1 MAENNETPFSPLDP
15 LGPEYGGINEPKL
28 DELSYKPFE
37 GDRIKMPEI
46 NFSASPVPSFNSINQ
61 PQLNIQNTITG
72 IKPNKPGP
80 QKGQS
85 ASDIA
90 SALNSYSKAISQAN
104 QDKNAYAKI
113 YSYDAG
119 PSGNN
124 FYKRYAAYGQEK
136 FDEIGFTPMRD
147 NESLFNERT
156 TKFDD
161 FSRMMKHSFLP
172 LVGQGFISGPKSLWK
187 MAHGDFTSADLEDA
201 KLYEEAAAIGQSTKG
216 GVFAFVNNAAMN
228 FGYTAG
234 IISEIAAEELAAL
247 GITAL
252 TEGAA
257 TPLLAGVTERNIA
270 RLGIAVPRIA
280 KYITKA
286 DDVFRGTVRA
296 LEASDTARAFYR
308 AANTK
313 VGRVLNPF
321 SNTLEA
327 MSTIRKAGEFDNI
340 TSLAKASKTFG
351 GFYADV
357 RNVNAAVSEARLEA
371 GMVENKV
378 YQNLYD
384 EFYRRNGET
393 PTNNQQYEMI
403 KQSKQASL
411 ETLGWNTA
419 IIYASNKITF
429 DNILNPKGGISKIL
443 GNKTKE
449 IMDLQAGKV
458 FLKKTYEA
466 GSKIAKGE
474 FKYFENTIKGSLE
487 RMKEMGFKESIKDVA
502 AQTAKKSLTYFK
514 GNISEGLQENA
525 QETIAQAMEKYHTDA
540 FDSKAVRAHL
550 YAKGASAMGMRDQSA
565 YFADAWKEQN
575 PLTAKGFETFAT
587 GFVMGAFA
595 GPMNALPGW
604 ASTGYNRIFKPE
616 EYADHKKKRDEYG
629 KKVAKTLTDLYN
641 DPKDFFDAKIFNLGN
656 QELMAKIKQTGGRK
670 EALDATDTS
679 FVSQVYTALRSG
691 SLNEFKDHLSSFKE
705 LTPEEFEGAMKGV
718 PKGEGAKYQAK
729 IDGVLTRADEIQ
741 KAYNEVT
748 ERYPNPIDLDQYE
761 KGTDAYKKAA
771 IFHSAWENAKMNA
784 IFMNEGYK
792 DSIKRIEQIKSFI
805 RANKPLAKMTDSELQ
820 VLLQP
825 ERISNEK
832 DLLKTEIESKRDTL
846 PPAQIAKMETKL
858 KALEDLE
865 KAFDYYNRYEVID
878 REGHLEKLR
887 ANGIIKKTAE
897 DQGISEDEAEANIRT
912 YIDANLRVKQKSP
925 ENTLEAESKLEDAYK
940 NYLKAIAS
948 VNGDIYLDKNAE
960 EAFEMLLDSY
970 KLGKESSILA
980 NHVNVLRS
988 PKSFI
993 EHVEKNYDW
1002 MKSLYENRKE
1012 YFDGLVNQELNN
1024 IELNALLNELADRNV
1039 YISADEAAEFQRTGK
1054 IPTEFFD
1061 NTRKAVIKPGHP
1073 EYNEYAELFERAAK
1087 VRVYNPSARAADTSA
1102 LNLTLG
1108 KLNYEMQSEIDAL
1121 PKTETTE
1128 ELGKLDLGGKQSVSI
1143 KELQDQMEVGD
1154 YMDAEY
1160 LTGKNRRKQV
1170 TFFKSAE
1177 GLKYKNAKGDI
1188 VNVDKF
1194 SEKFVAGR
1202 RYKISLKPDPAE
1214 VSKIEKLYSEKR
1226 IEAINKLN
1234 DRAKTERLTL
1244 AARYIPFTTQTPI
1257 EELDKELRDELD
1269 NAFNNWVEDNDLTDE
1284 YETLTD
1290 GELYEEAENWIRT
1303 NKEAKVIIDRYNQR
1317 KIDQLIAEQLEDV
1330 EAPVMEINGEQ
1341 IDFEDLTIAQIKS
1354 NIKKLERNLDK
1365 LNAKPEDEL
1374 TDSDKEQKSLLE
1386 FNLTLA
1392 NKYLNYKQ
1400 NIKDTPKRAKVL
1412 KELQKMLEDQKD
1424 ITRDDSVNKYV
1435 VKGNYLERVT
1445 RALQPFTKE
1454 YNYSRAADVEEV
1466 YNETL
1471 GSGKSVDEFIKELK
1485 KKKLPG
1491 FSKWTYDELEANL
1504 KILTGEVFVDTPLSQ
1519 EEYTNFIDN
1528 GVVTPERVNSI
1539 SRKIINNEKLTPRET
1554 EIFNDKTSDINSR
1567 IQEISS
1573 ESTTDTK
1580 ADIERRKKQSLSEK
1594 EWSTG
1599 PVKGA
1604 YLRQESDGRWSSM
1617 YFKPSTTGVDGEG
1630 VYRNT
1635 KEEVIAELEKMY
1647 NAELAALEQPTA
1659 DTDAEADVE
1668 RRKQQNIIAI
1678 AGSIRKINGTTDP
1691 QRIFTEINKINN
1703 ALKDNE
1709 SIKLGLEDQAF
1720 IDKELKELKDKG
1732 YTFKTKEG
1740 EVLNTGENII
1750 VESESLLKPNEVTE
1764 SEKIL
1769 IQKELNKRKI
1779 AKQEYLDAGYTE
1791 EEATLESKLSPEDS
1805 IDIVT
1810 KDLQVTVLKDG
1821 VQEKAGKVSISI
1833 ITIKDAELAALGET
1847 KTQTKPSR
1855 KVTFNEVLT
1864 LVMEKTYEDRRI
1876 AGIFLDQQIRNFL
1889 AGVQVDRNPELIS
1902 DEAFDALFGPNTV
1915 LSNFKEKTDS
1925 GEFVIIPNNIKL
1937 FDLNSGIA
1945 GEIDL
1950 MMVDREGRVFIVD
1963 IKTGEESKWN
1973 KYNNEKSDYSK
1984 HDEYALQL
1992 TAYRNL
1998 LYNMYGIE
2006 ASLAILPLQIK
2017 VDPETGKTL
2026 SVERAEGVL
2035 DPDKGTFKVDPNATP
2050 LDPNAKDQRTFQQ
2063 KIDSIIPRISP
2074 SGKEVTEEVPTNEE
2088 QKQIEKEVAQLTA
2101 DQKKSQDRNMLNLI
2115 NRIELLRERQKN
2127 LDKDVSDINDTL
2139 KFVDAILNQSVK
2151 LNIGEIRSLIENV
2164 SALDKVTGQLIKSR
2178 IKLNKKGL
2186 RARELRAQLKRE
2198 FAIAGDVVNR
2208 IKDLKVEKELLEA
2221 QVKDLNNQVDY
2232 YLNLLE
2238 DPTMTLFSK
2247 TEINNKIRKVTRKIS
2262 TIERLIKT
2270 IQNAIS
2276 KSVAYIKEY
2285 LKIWERTNTK
2295 LEKFKSETGYRPLAA
2310 EEIRNLINSVDAAD
2324 QATLAEYPNLS
2335 REFNKLESEI
2345 IDIMDATD
2353 LVDEVKQQEETRL
2366 SELQAALGRY
2376 QNQLR
2381 YLNELLEP
2389 IAGDI
2394 EENKISDKETSG
2406 PKPTETTSK
2415 ASENKKQTTDAVQ
2428 RSKDDKVV
2436 SSFSLSSIADLSTAI
2451 EQPDQIR
2458 AEVKTILD
2466 DIESAET
2473 VQDVIDIVEDL
2484 SSFKPSEIKMIND
2497 AARTK
2502 IKSQEVEFKE
2512 SVEEKINTATG
2523 AKYITIKP
2531 IEDVVVGSEIV
2542 VTKIDGNNI
2551 TFAITNSNTEKTVK
2565 FDKLINS
2572 VMTPEEAR
2580 TKTTTEQVEIT
2591 PETKTKIAESKT
2603 AADNLT
2609 DTDIDNIIAEVRNQD
2624 LDNLEE
2630 NLYKK
2635 EIC

>member
-216 GVFAFVNNAAMN
+216 GVFGFVNNAAMN

-340 TSLAKASKTFG
+340 TSLAKVSKTFG

-429 DNILNPKGGISKIL
+429 DNILNPKGGVSKIL

-502 AQTAKKSLTYFK
+502 AQTAKKSLKYFK

-616 EYADHKKKRDEYG
+616 QYADYKKTKAEYG

-641 DPKDFFDAKIFNLGN
+641 DPKDFLDSKIFNLGN
-656 QELMAKIKQTGGRK
+656 QEIMSKIKQTGGRK
-670 EALDATDTS
+670 EALDATDQS

-718 PKGEGAKYQAK
+718 PKGEGAKYQAR
-729 IDGVLTRADEIQ
+729 IDGALSRANEIQ
-741 KAYNEVT
+741 KTYNEVT
-748 ERYPNPIDLDQYE
+748 ERYPNPIDLNQYE

-771 IFHSAWENAKMNA
+771 IFESAWENAKMNA

-792 DSIKRIEQIKSFI
+792 DSIKRIEQIKNSI
-805 RANKPLAKMTDSELQ
+805 RGNKPLAKMTDSELQ

-865 KAFDYYNRYEVID
+865 KAFDYFNRYEVID

-887 ANGIIKKTAE
+887 ANGTIKKTAE
-897 DQGISEDEAEANIRT
+897 DQGISEDEAEANIRA

-1024 IELNALLNELADRNV
+1024 IELNALLNELADRNL

-1061 NTRKAVIKPGHP
+1061 NTRKVVIKPGHP

-1160 LTGKNRRKQV
+1160 ITSKNRRKQV
-1170 TFFKSAE
+1170 TFFKSDE

-1269 NAFNNWVEDNDLTDE
+1269 KAFNNWVEDNDLTDE

-1412 KELQKMLEDQKD
+1412 KELQKMLGDQKD
-1424 ITRDDSVNKYV
+1424 ITRDDSINKYV

-1504 KILTGEVFVDTPLSQ
+1504 KILTGEVSAETQPTADEVLPEGFRYVEEGEILPGGDYITKLSVGGKRTI
-1519 EEYTNFIDN
+1519 TNAPAK
-1528 GVVTPERVNSI
+1528 VVS
-1539 SRKIINNEKLTPRET
+1539 
-1554 EIFNDKTSDINSR
+1554 
-1567 IQEISS
+1567 
-1573 ESTTDTK
+1573 TDTK
-1580 ADIERRKKQSLSEK
+1580 ADIERR
-1594 EWSTG
+1594 
-1599 PVKGA
+1599 
-1604 YLRQESDGRWSSM
+1604 RQ
-1617 YFKPSTTGVDGEG
+1617 Y
-1630 VYRNT
+1630 
-1635 KEEVIAELEKMY
+1635 
-1647 NAELAALEQPTA
+1647 
-1659 DTDAEADVE
+1659 
-1668 RRKQQNIIAI
+1668 
-1678 AGSIRKINGTTDP
+1678 SID
-1691 QRIFTEINKINN
+1691 EINRTFIGEATYFGPNWNPSDLATIVENTETVYADSKQE
-1703 ALKDNE
+1703 A
-1709 SIKLGLEDQAF
+1709 
-1720 IDKELKELKDKG
+1720 IDK
-1732 YTFKTKEG
+1732 
-1740 EVLNTGENII
+1740 I
-1750 VESESLLKPNEVTE
+1750 
-1764 SEKIL
+1764 EKL
-1769 IQKELNKRKI
+1769 Y
-1779 AKQEYLDAGYTE
+1779 AK
-1791 EEATLESKLSPEDS
+1791 
-1805 IDIVT
+1805 
-1810 KDLQVTVLKDG
+1810 
-1821 VQEKAGKVSISI
+1821 
-1833 ITIKDAELAALGET
+1833 ELAALG
-1847 KTQTKPSR
+1847 KTETKPSR

-1876 AGIFLDQQIRNFL
+1876 AGNFLDQQIRNFL

-1937 FDLNSGIA
+1937 YDLNSGVA
-1945 GEIDL
+1945 GEVDL
-1950 MMVDREGRVFIVD
+1950 IMVDREGRVFIVD
-1963 IKTGEESKWN
+1963 IKTGAESKWN

-2006 ASLAILPLQIK
+2006 ANLAILPLQIK

-2074 SGKEVTEEVPTNEE
+2074 SGKEVTEEVPTSEE

-2115 NRIELLRERQKN
+2115 NRINILRERQKS
-2127 LDKDVSDINDTL
+2127 LDADVSKINDTL
-2139 KFVDAILNQSVK
+2139 KFLDTILNQS
-2151 LNIGEIRSLIENV
+2151 LDLASRDIDDLLSNIQS
-2164 SALDKVTGQLIKSR
+2164 LDKVTKQLVKS
-2178 IKLNKKGL
+2178 KLKKMGKKTGMRSQDYKNQL
-2186 RARELRAQLKRE
+2186 RRE
-2198 FAIAGDVVNR
+2198 FAIANDITNR
-2208 IKDLKVEKELLEA
+2208 IKDLKREKELLEA
-2221 QVKDLNNQVDY
+2221 QRKDLKNQADY
-2232 YLNLLE
+2232 YQSLLD
-2238 DPTMTLFSK
+2238 DPSMTLFNI

-2295 LEKFKSETGYRPLAA
+2295 LEKFKSETGYRPLAS
-2310 EEIRNLINSVDAAD
+2310 EEIRSLMNSVDAAD

-2335 REFNKLESEI
+2335 REFNKLESELL
-2345 IDIMDATD
+2345 DIMDTTE

-2366 SELQAALGRY
+2366 SELQAALEKY
-2376 QNQLR
+2376 DNQLR
-2381 YLNELLEP
+2381 YLNALLEP
-2389 IAGDI
+2389 IAEDI
-2394 EENKISDKETSG
+2394 KENKISDKETSG

-2415 ASENKKQTTDAVQ
+2415 ASENKKQTADVVQ

-2466 DIESAET
+2466 EIEAAET

-2565 FDKLINS
+2565 FDKLIDS
-2572 VMTPEEAR
+2572 VMTPEEAK

-2609 DTDIDNIIAEVRNQD
+2609 DTEIDNIIAEVRNQD
-2624 LDNLEE
+2624 LDSLEE